1 MFTFETKVYYSR
13 ADKNGQVPLFEIM
26 NYLQDCST
34 FHSENNGVGVAYMKS
49 VHKAWVLVS
58 YQVRILKP
66 LKVGMDI
73 CVSTAPTDFG
83 KLFCYRKYQITD
95 TKGQPLVQADSI
107 WVLIDLDSRKLL
119 RVTDDDRLP
128 YSKDIEPEFEDVHA
142 IRKLSLQGEKQKKE
156 NLRVLRTYID
166 NNGHMNNADYLRAA
180 AEFIPEDFNCS
191 KFDIVYQKE
200 AMEHETIIPY
210 LTKEE
215 DGLGILFE
223 NEEGQTLATIKLYE

>member
-34 FHSENNGVGVAYMKS
+34 FHSESNGVGVAYMKS
-49 VHKAWVLVS
+49 VRKGWVLVS
-58 YQVRILKP
+58 YQVQILKP
-66 LKVGMDI
+66 IKVGMDI
-73 CVSTAPTDFG
+73 KVSTAPTEFG

-95 TKGQPLVQADSI
+95 AAGEPLVKADSI

-119 RVTDDDRLP
+119 RVTDEDRLP
-128 YSKDIEPEFEDVHA
+128 YSKDLEDEFEDVHA
-142 IRKLSLQGEKQKKE
+142 IRKISLQGEKIKQESLK
-156 NLRVLRTYID
+156 VLKTYID

-180 AEFIPEDFNCS
+180 AECIPDGFSCT

-200 AMEHETIIPY
+200 AMENEIIIPFIS
-210 LTKEE
+210 KEE

-223 NEEGQTLATIKLYE
+223 NEEGQTLAIIKLYE